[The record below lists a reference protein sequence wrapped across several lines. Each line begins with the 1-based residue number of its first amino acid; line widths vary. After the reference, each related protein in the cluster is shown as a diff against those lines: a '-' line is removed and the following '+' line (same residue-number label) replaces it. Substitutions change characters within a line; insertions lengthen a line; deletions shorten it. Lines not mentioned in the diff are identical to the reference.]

1 MQRKSLRCGESPSSE
16 TIDLGGRHAAH
27 TWAACEDGSVWR
39 LLLVCA
45 LSIPVAGCGAER
57 EHKTATVVLH
67 GDRIVTLAV
76 EVADSSAERE
86 RGLMGRTN
94 LAPDAGMI
102 FLFERPTTT
111 AFVMRGTTISLSIA
125 FYDRRGTISQIL
137 DMDPCRTE
145 PCRLY
150 VPRTTYAGALEV
162 PQGAF
167 RRFGVQEG
175 DHIEVSSDG

>member
-1 MQRKSLRCGESPSSE
+1 M
-16 TIDLGGRHAAH
+16 
-27 TWAACEDGSVWR
+27 WR
-39 LLLVCA
+39 LLLVCV
-45 LSIPVAGCGAER
+45 LSLSVAGCRPES
-57 EHKTATVVLH
+57 EPTTATVVLH
-67 GDRIVTLAV
+67 GDRTVTLAV

-86 RGLMGRTN
+86 RGLMGRTS

-102 FLFERPTTT
+102 FLFDRPTTT

-137 DMDPCRTE
+137 DMDPCRAE
-145 PCRLY
+145 PCRIY
-150 VPRTTYAGALEV
+150 FPRAAYAGALEV

-175 DHIEVSSDG
+175 DRIEISNDG